1 MVDAYTMV
9 DERRRKVGDDVARL
23 RKTYWSKLE
32 DKGHV
37 VSVPYK
43 SSTTTPPGRFLEL
56 HWDLFTYINC
66 KLCRELTGT

>member
-1 MVDAYTMV
+1 MV

-37 VSVPYK
+37 VSDYQ
-43 SSTTTPPGRFLEL
+43 
-56 HWDLFTYINC
+56 FTR
-66 KLCRELTGT
+66 KVS